1 MRLVFYAALAL
12 ALLFFA
18 VYPAWA
24 HYPIPV
30 VPLPPVTAAPPVV
43 AVPPPA
49 SSAPPSAAS
58 PAGAGTPWLGI
69 GVMVGV
75 AVFFYLAIC
84 QTEEKRDPEQFK
96 RLHCPATP
104 DWHVAPPFTFGP

>member
-30 VPLPPVTAAPPVV
+30 VPVPLLPLRP
-43 AVPPPA
+43 
-49 SSAPPSAAS
+49 
-58 PAGAGTPWLGI
+58 L
-69 GVMVGV
+69 
-75 AVFFYLAIC
+75 
-84 QTEEKRDPEQFK
+84 
-96 RLHCPATP
+96 
-104 DWHVAPPFTFGP
+104 